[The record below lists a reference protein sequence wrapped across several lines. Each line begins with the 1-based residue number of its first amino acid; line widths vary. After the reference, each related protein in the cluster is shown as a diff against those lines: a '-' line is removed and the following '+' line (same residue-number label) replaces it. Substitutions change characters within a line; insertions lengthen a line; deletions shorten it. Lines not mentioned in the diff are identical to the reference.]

1 MNMPMTLTRS
11 LMTLTTVAILAG
23 CSTLPRD
30 GPTGSNVEDRAT
42 TAEAVGAYAI
52 IDLDFATS
60 ERIKALPPRFV
71 GSLASG
77 ASQGVGGLIGSGDM
91 LAISIFEP
99 GGSSLFG
106 SGSSGGSGSGVRSGV
121 QSLPPI
127 TVDGNG
133 SVSVPFAGQVAVAG
147 LTPTQAAAAIRRAL
161 AGKAANPQVVV
172 SIAENGFNAV
182 TVLGEVREPG
192 RRPLS
197 VNADRILDVV
207 AASGGVARPPED
219 VQVFIQRDGQV
230 FTAPL
235 TAVTTEFGENIRLA
249 RGDQINLVY
258 KPRRYSTFGALG
270 AVSQTEM
277 GAGPLSLAGA
287 ISKVSGLDTN
297 SANARAVLVF
307 RFERPEVAEA
317 IGVTQPATSRGVP
330 VVYRLNLEE
339 SEGFFIANNFQI
351 QAEDILYVPRSGSAE
366 LGKFFTLIRT
376 ISGVVY
382 DISVTNTLSN

>member
-1 MNMPMTLTRS
+1 MYIPTNSTRT
-11 LMTLTTVAILAG
+11 LMTLTMVAVLGG

-30 GPTGSNVEDRAT
+30 GPTGSNVERNAG
-42 TAEAVGAYAI
+42 TADSVGDYAI
-52 IDLDFATS
+52 VDLDFATS
-60 ERIKALPPRFV
+60 EQIKNLPSRFL
-71 GSLASG
+71 GSLSSG
-77 ASQGVGGLIGSGDM
+77 EADGYSGLIGVGDT

-99 GGSSLFG
+99 GGSLFG
-106 SGSSGGSGSGVRSGV
+106 SGALSATGVRGGSQG
-121 QSLPPI
+121 LPPI
-127 TVDGNG
+127 IVDSAG
-133 SVSVPFAGQVAVAG
+133 SITVPFAGAVRVEG
-147 LTPTQAAAAIRRAL
+147 LTATQAAAAVRRAL

-172 SIAENGFNAV
+172 SVADNAFNAV

-192 RRPLS
+192 RQPLAA
-197 VNADRILDVV
+197 NADRILDVI

-219 VQVFIQRDGQV
+219 VLVAIQRGGQT

-249 RGDQINLVY
+249 RGDQVNLIY
-258 KPRRYSTFGALG
+258 KPRRYSTFGAFG

-277 GAGPLSLAGA
+277 GAGPLNLAGA

-317 IGVTQPATSRGVP
+317 LGVTQARTSRGVP
-330 VVYRLNLEE
+330 IVYRLNLEE
-339 SEGFFIANNFQI
+339 AEGFFIANNFQV

-382 DISVTNTLSN
+382 DISVTNTLNND